1 MRTLSI
7 PAVSAATTAFHRM
20 LFGSMI
26 AIAAFVTLAAHVA
39 AQDVR
44 GSKDHPMLTRYPDSR
59 IAEYSKNFNSIEFTI
74 ARDPHSGG
82 VKREKVEGETT
93 RLHYF
98 HNKKEGQP
106 SPLQVVRNYQNAI
119 KSIGGEVV
127 WERIEEYTAETTLRV
142 AAGGKDVWVK
152 VLADVYSS
160 PTFSYRLDIVER
172 AAMTQVVTA
181 NKLFDEINQKGFV
194 TLYINFDTNKWDIKA
209 DAQPTLAEVAK
220 MLKANPS
227 LQISVEGHTD
237 NVGAAA
243 ANKTLS
249 ENRAKS
255 VMSSLVA
262 QGITANRL
270 GAKGFGQESP
280 IADNR
285 SEEGRAKNRRVE
297 LVKK

>member
-1 MRTLSI
+1 MRKLSTSV
-7 PAVSAATTAFHRM
+7 ASSVTATFHRM
-20 LFGSMI
+20 LFGSML
-26 AIAAFVTLAAHVA
+26 AIAAVVTLSSNVS

-59 IAEYSKNFNSIEFTI
+59 ITEYSKSFNAIEFTI
-74 ARDPHSGG
+74 ARDLYSGG

-98 HNKKEGQP
+98 HNKRDGQP

-127 WERIEEYTAETTLRV
+127 WERIEEYTSETTLRV
-142 AAGGKDVWVK
+142 AASGKDVWVK

-172 AAMTQVVTA
+172 TAMAQVVTA

-220 MLKANPS
+220 MLKANPT

-237 NVGAAA
+237 NVGAAT

-255 VMSSLVA
+255 VMNALVG
-262 QGITANRL
+262 QGIAANRL
-270 GAKGFGQESP
+270 AAKGFGQESP

-285 SEEGRAKNRRVE
+285 SDDGRAKNRRVE